1 MPEADYSTARPGA
14 GWPACHNERV
24 SDERGPA
31 WTGALQDFWRAR
43 RRARLR
49 EVLAGL
55 TRNSRPLLNFEQVR
69 RQLRA
74 VESAGRELTEVP
86 LDRIVGS
93 VGRYNDFTREFLP
106 RQDSD
111 SGRWARVRMAMTGLE
126 GVPPVE
132 LYRIGDAYFV
142 KDGNHRVS
150 VARQL
155 GHRYI
160 HAYVTPLHTRVHL
173 GPDVSPERL
182 IIKAEQAEF
191 LEKTRIDEL
200 RPGAEL
206 SVTAAGRYGQLL
218 EHIDVH
224 RYFMGLDEQRDVSFE
239 EAVVHWYDTVYLPVV
254 ELIRRHDLLTGFEG
268 RTETDLYLFLSE
280 HRGRL
285 WRELGFQLP
294 AHAVA
299 SELTG
304 RNLNAT
310 PAARARL
317 LEQARAGKVP
327 GLYHD
332 VLVGLTGSAADDQV
346 FGQALRIAHTE
357 RTELYVLDMAGVSAE
372 ARASLQERAR
382 AAGVAAQFV
391 TTFGDSTEELL
402 DRSEFSGLVVMQS
415 ARSVQ
420 GLVRRLRRPLLL
432 VAGDGQPL
440 SHVLLAFDGS
450 RRSEEAMFHAAYL
463 KLTRTARLTVVTVQ
477 SSARTGRRIL
487 DSAAA
492 YLEGRGVEADYVRVT
507 GPVVTALLETARERD
522 CDLIALGSYKYSA
535 WLETV
540 LGGVPDELIV
550 RSDRN
555 LLIA

>member
-1 MPEADYSTARPGA
+1 M
-14 GWPACHNERV
+14 
-24 SDERGPA
+24 
-31 WTGALQDFWRAR
+31 
-43 RRARLR
+43 
-49 EVLAGL
+49 
-55 TRNSRPLLNFEQVR
+55 
-69 RQLRA
+69 
-74 VESAGRELTEVP
+74 
-86 LDRIVGS
+86 
-93 VGRYNDFTREFLP
+93 
-106 RQDSD
+106 
-111 SGRWARVRMAMTGLE
+111 
-126 GVPPVE
+126 
-132 LYRIGDAYFV
+132 
-142 KDGNHRVS
+142 
-150 VARQL
+150 
-155 GHRYI
+155 
-160 HAYVTPLHTRVHL
+160 
-173 GPDVSPERL
+173 
-182 IIKAEQAEF
+182 
-191 LEKTRIDEL
+191 
-200 RPGAEL
+200 
-206 SVTAAGRYGQLL
+206 
-218 EHIDVH
+218 
-224 RYFMGLDEQRDVSFE
+224 
-239 EAVVHWYDTVYLPVV
+239 
-254 ELIRRHDLLTGFEG
+254 
-268 RTETDLYLFLSE
+268 
-280 HRGRL
+280 
-285 WRELGFQLP
+285 
-294 AHAVA
+294 
-299 SELTG
+299 
-304 RNLNAT
+304 
-310 PAARARL
+310 
-317 LEQARAGKVP
+317 
-327 GLYHD
+327 
-332 VLVGLTGSAADDQV
+332 

-507 GPVVTALLETARERD
+507 GPVVTALLETASERD

>member
-1 MPEADYSTARPGA
+1 M
-14 GWPACHNERV
+14 
-24 SDERGPA
+24 
-31 WTGALQDFWRAR
+31 
-43 RRARLR
+43 
-49 EVLAGL
+49 LAGL

-206 SVTAAGRYGQLL
+206 SVTAAGQYGQLL

-224 RYFMGLDEQRDVSFE
+224 RYFMGLDKQRDVSFRG
-239 EAVVHWYDTVYLPVV
+239 VVHWYDTVYLPVV
-254 ELIRRHDLLTGFEG
+254 ELIRRRPAYSFEG

-280 HRGRL
+280 HRSRL
-285 WRELGFQLP
+285 WRELGSSCRLMRRFR
-294 AHAVA
+294 AD
-299 SELTG
+299 G

-317 LEQARAGKVP
+317 LEQPRPVRCG
-327 GLYHD
+327 
-332 VLVGLTGSAADDQV
+332 
-346 FGQALRIAHTE
+346 ALSRCSG
-357 RTELYVLDMAGVSAE
+357 RP
-372 ARASLQERAR
+372 
-382 AAGVAAQFV
+382 
-391 TTFGDSTEELL
+391 
-402 DRSEFSGLVVMQS
+402 DRFCCG
-415 ARSVQ
+415 
-420 GLVRRLRRPLLL
+420 
-432 VAGDGQPL
+432 
-440 SHVLLAFDGS
+440 
-450 RRSEEAMFHAAYL
+450 
-463 KLTRTARLTVVTVQ
+463 
-477 SSARTGRRIL
+477 
-487 DSAAA
+487 
-492 YLEGRGVEADYVRVT
+492 
-507 GPVVTALLETARERD
+507 
-522 CDLIALGSYKYSA
+522 
-535 WLETV
+535 
-540 LGGVPDELIV
+540 
-550 RSDRN
+550 
-555 LLIA
+555 